1 MVVFEG
7 ILHDFTCGGEGRAMS
22 IKILSKILE
31 ERIKDAD
38 KDKAIMDLMDQLII
52 LHESGA
58 LDTLVDLALT
68 LKNVSSVITDDMF
81 DNMVVMI
88 RNLLEIINNI
98 VDNPIIRVIADS
110 INDPKIDRILTELES
125 NDVSLAK
132 VIGMLRD
139 PDVLRGAY
147 VLLTLVKAIGARS
160 REYLKEHSK

>member
-1 MVVFEG
+1 
-7 ILHDFTCGGEGRAMS
+7 MS
-22 IKILSKILE
+22 IKIPSRVLE

-88 RNLLEIINNI
+88 RDLLEIMNNI
-98 VDNPIIRVIADS
+98 AGNPIIKVIADS
-110 INDPKIDRILTELES
+110 INDPKIDRALMELED

-147 VLLTLVKAIGARS
+147 ILLTLIKAIGARS
-160 REYLKEHSK
+160 KEYLKDHSR

>member
-1 MVVFEG
+1 
-7 ILHDFTCGGEGRAMS
+7 MS
-22 IKILSKILE
+22 IKIPSRVLE

-68 LKNVSSVITDDMF
+68 LKDVSSVITDDMF

-88 RNLLEIINNI
+88 RDLLEIMNNI
-98 VDNPIIRVIADS
+98 VGNPVIKVIADS
-110 INDPKIDRILTELES
+110 INDPKIDRALMELEN
-125 NDVSLAK
+125 NDVGLAK

-147 VLLTLVKAIGARS
+147 ILLTLIKAIGARS
-160 REYLKEHSK
+160 KEYLKDHSR

>member
-1 MVVFEG
+1 
-7 ILHDFTCGGEGRAMS
+7 MS
-22 IKILSKILE
+22 IKIPSRVLE

-68 LKNVSSVITDDMF
+68 LKDVSSVITDDMF

-88 RNLLEIINNI
+88 RDLLEIMNNI
-98 VDNPIIRVIADS
+98 VGNPVIKVIADS
-110 INDPKIDRILTELES
+110 INDPKIDRALMELED
-125 NDVSLAK
+125 NDVGLAK

-147 VLLTLVKAIGARS
+147 ILLTLIKAIGARS
-160 REYLKEHSK
+160 KEYLKDHSR

>member
-1 MVVFEG
+1 
-7 ILHDFTCGGEGRAMS
+7 MS
-22 IKILSKILE
+22 IKIPSRVLE

-88 RNLLEIINNI
+88 RDLLEIMNNI
-98 VDNPIIRVIADS
+98 AGNPIIKVIADS
-110 INDPKIDRILTELES
+110 INDPKIDRALMELED
-125 NDVSLAK
+125 NDVGLAK

-147 VLLTLVKAIGARS
+147 ILLTLIKAIGARS
-160 REYLKEHSK
+160 KEYLKDHSR